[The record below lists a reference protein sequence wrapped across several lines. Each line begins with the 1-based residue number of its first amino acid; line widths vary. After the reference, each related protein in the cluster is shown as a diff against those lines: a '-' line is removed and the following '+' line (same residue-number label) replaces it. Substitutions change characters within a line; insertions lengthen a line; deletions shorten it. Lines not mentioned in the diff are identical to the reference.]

1 MTASVKDIMRKD
13 LYTIALSSSIQD
25 TAILMNDLKVSSL
38 LIVDTY
44 SNPVGLV
51 TERDLVRK
59 ACVKDQPVSQVINK
73 DIMTSPL
80 ITIDAKSS
88 PSDAIDLMSK
98 NNVRHLLVVDNESGH
113 SGKPIGII
121 TPFDLM
127 RYDDYPREERKDVLE
142 MILEYYV

>member
-1 MTASVKDIMRKD
+1 MTASVRDVMRKD

-25 TAILMNDLKVSSL
+25 TAILMKDLKVSSL
-38 LIVDTY
+38 VIVDSY

-73 DIMTSPL
+73 DIMSSPL

-88 PSDAIDLMSK
+88 PSAAIDLMSK

-127 RYDDYPREERKDVLE
+127 RYNDYPREERKDVLE

>member
-127 RYDDYPREERKDVLE
+127 RYDDYPREERKDALE
-142 MILEYYV
+142 MILEYYI

>member
-1 MTASVKDIMRKD
+1 MTASVRDIMRKD

-73 DIMTSPL
+73 DIMSSPL

-88 PSDAIDLMSK
+88 PSAAIDLMAK

-113 SGKPIGII
+113 SSKPIGII

-142 MILEYYV
+142 MILEYYI